1 MATLLACEYNPFWP
15 PESTAPIAGGGV
27 IQSQRQPEGT
37 LDNFASAY
45 TLRDS
50 VLYAGVLDSSFLFIA
65 TDYNQSPPQAIQWGR
80 DEDLRVTARLFRAF
94 QQLQL
99 DWGQELFKTYSDDS
113 TEVGI
118 RRIFSLTLDGGIDIP
133 PIRGEADFRLMV
145 DSDSLWYITR
155 WEDYSSF

>member
-1 MATLLACEYNPFWP
+1 LIILLPLTPSVN
-15 PESTAPIAGGGV
+15 
-27 IQSQRQPEGT
+27 
-37 LDNFASAY
+37 
-45 TLRDS
+45 S